1 MTRKPTSSASET
13 EMSKFTPTNDT
24 KKERRSGKENDG
36 NNAVTVS
43 LTVVGCLLLLGVVVL
58 LAVLWLRRRSSRT
71 SKDKTNTGFYRLFYN
86 KN

>member
-13 EMSKFTPTNDT
+13 EMSKFTPTNDA

-43 LTVVGCLLLLGVVVL
+43 LAVVGCLLLLGVVVL
-58 LAVLWLRRRSSRT
+58 AVLWFRRRSSRT
-71 SKDKTNTGFYRLFYN
+71 SKDKKNTGFYRLFLQ
-86 KN
+86 